1 MLLVTAFS
9 VKYLMPRHEKI
20 AYFDCFA
27 GISGDM
33 CLGALVDAGVDL
45 SDIKKGL
52 KKLPIQNYSLASKKV
67 LRGGISATKVDVIMK
82 GSGVKSKTHGGQGS
96 RATKW
101 KDIEKIIKTSQLSE
115 KIKQK
120 GLHIFKKLF
129 EAEARVHGEPFD
141 KVHLHELGGID
152 CLVDIFGALI
162 GLDILGIE
170 KIYVS
175 SINLGSG
182 SVKTEHG
189 ILPVPAPA
197 TAELLKGYPVYSSE
211 IPFELTTPTGAAI
224 ISGINADPYSL
235 SKITIEKIG
244 YGAGNKDIANMP
256 NTLRILIGKEAN
268 AGGSEEF
275 VTVIETNID
284 DMNPQF
290 YEYVMEMLFKA
301 GAHDVFLE
309 NIIMKKGRPAVKLT
323 VISEEGDIEKLSS
336 ILFQE
341 TTTIGLRFYKAHRRT
356 LDRKI
361 KKIKTKYG
369 DVRIKVSTSKG
380 NIVNISPE
388 YEDLKAIA
396 KKTKIPIK
404 KIAEEI
410 HLQTNSKSQAPN
422 PKHY

>member
-1 MLLVTAFS
+1 
-9 VKYLMPRHEKI
+9 MPQHEKV

-33 CLGALVDAGVDL
+33 CLGALVDAGVNL

-52 KKLPIQNYSLASKKV
+52 KKLPIQNYSLTSKKV
-67 LRGGISATKVDVIMK
+67 LRGGVSATKVDVILK
-82 GSGVKSKTHGGQGS
+82 GSGVKSKTHEGQGS

-152 CLVDIFGALI
+152 CLVDIFGTLI

-189 ILPVPAPA
+189 MLPVPAPA
-197 TAELLKGYPVYSSE
+197 TAELLKGYPVYSSD

-224 ISGINADPYSL
+224 ISGMNADPYSL
-235 SKITIEKIG
+235 SKIKIEKIG
-244 YGAGNKDIANMP
+244 YGAGNKDIENMP
-256 NTLRILIGKEAN
+256 NTLRILIGKEAD
-268 AGGSEEF
+268 AGGSKEF

-323 VISEEGDIEKLSS
+323 VISEEGDIDKLSS

-396 KKTKIPIK
+396 KKTKMPIK

-410 HLQTNSKSQAPN
+410 SKLTNFHN
-422 PKHY
+422 P

>member
-1 MLLVTAFS
+1 
-9 VKYLMPRHEKI
+9 MPKHERI

-33 CLGALVDAGVDL
+33 CIGAVVDAGVNL
-45 SDIKKGL
+45 SDIKKEL
-52 KKLPIQNYSLASKKV
+52 KKLPVQNYSLASKKV
-67 LRGGISATKVDVIMK
+67 SRCGISATKVDVIIK
-82 GSGVKSKTHGGQGS
+82 KSEVRSQKS
-96 RATKW
+96 EDRRW
-101 KDIEKIIKTSQLSE
+101 KDIEKIIKTSQLSK

-129 EAEARVHGEPFD
+129 EAEAKVHGEPFD

-152 CLVDIFGALI
+152 CLVDIFGTLI

-182 SVKTEHG
+182 SVKTRHG
-189 ILPVPAPA
+189 MLPVPAPA

-244 YGAGNKDIANMP
+244 YGAGSKDIANMS

-268 AGGSEEF
+268 AGGSKEF

-290 YEYVMEMLFKA
+290 YEYVMERLFNA
-301 GAHDVFLE
+301 GALDVFLE

-323 VISEEGDIEKLSS
+323 VISEEGDIDKLSS
-336 ILFQE
+336 ILFKE
-341 TTTIGLRFYKAHRRT
+341 TTTIGLRFYRAHRRT
-356 LDRKI
+356 LDREI

-369 DVRIKVSTSKG
+369 DVRMKVSTSKG
-380 NIVNISPE
+380 NVVNISAE
-388 YEDLKAIA
+388 YEDLRAIA

-404 KIAEEI
+404 KIAGEI
-410 HLQTNSKSQAPN
+410 SKLLANSCQ
-422 PKHY
+422 Y

>member
-1 MLLVTAFS
+1 
-9 VKYLMPRHEKI
+9 MPKHEKI

-33 CLGALVDAGVDL
+33 CLGALVDAGVNL
-45 SDIKKGL
+45 SDIKKEL
-52 KKLPIQNYSLASKKV
+52 KKLPIQNYSLKSEKV
-67 LRGGISATKVDVIMK
+67 LRCGISATKVDVIIK
-82 GSGVKSKTHGGQGS
+82 KQS
-96 RATKW
+96 RVERQASSVRW
-101 KDIEKIIKTSQLSE
+101 KDIEKVIKSSSLSE

-129 EAEARVHGEPFD
+129 ESEARVHGEQFY

-152 CLVDIFGALI
+152 CLVDIFGTLI

-182 SVKTEHG
+182 KVKTDHG
-189 ILPVPAPA
+189 MLPVPAPA

-224 ISGINADPYSL
+224 ISGMNADPYSL

-244 YGAGNKDIANMP
+244 YGAGNKDIANMS

-268 AGGSEEF
+268 AGESEGF

-290 YEYVMEMLFKA
+290 YEYVMERLFKA
-301 GAHDVFLE
+301 GALDVFLE

-323 VISEEGDIEKLSS
+323 VISEESDIDKLSS

-341 TTTIGLRFYKAHRRT
+341 TTTIGLRFYKAHRKT
-356 LDRKI
+356 LDREI

-369 DVRIKVSTSKG
+369 DVRIKVSTLKG

-388 YEDLKAIA
+388 YEDLKAFA

-404 KIAEEI
+404 KIAEI
-410 HLQTNSKSQAPN
+410 VRLYHN
-422 PKHY
+422 P

>member
-1 MLLVTAFS
+1 
-9 VKYLMPRHEKI
+9 MPEHKKI

-45 SDIKKGL
+45 SDIKKGI
-52 KKLPIQNYSLASKKV
+52 KKIPIKNYDLTAKKV
-67 LRGGISATKVDVIMK
+67 LRGGISATKVDVIIK
-82 GSGVKSKTHGGQGS
+82 AEGTRQKAKDK
-96 RATKW
+96 KW
-101 KDIEKIIKTSQLSE
+101 KDIKKIIEASALPDR
-115 KIKQK
+115 IKQK

-152 CLVDIFGALI
+152 CMVDIFGTLI

-197 TAELLKGYPVYSSE
+197 TAELLKSYPVYSSE

-224 ISGINADPYSL
+224 ISGMNANPYSL
-235 SKITIEKIG
+235 SEITIEKIG
-244 YGAGNKDIANMP
+244 YGAGSKDIANMP
-256 NTLRILIGKEAN
+256 NTLRIIFGREKEQSKSD
-268 AGGSEEF
+268 GS

-290 YEYVMEMLFKA
+290 YEHVMERLFEA
-301 GAHDVFLE
+301 GALDVFLE

-323 VISEEGDIEKLSS
+323 VISEESDIEKLSS
-336 ILFQE
+336 ILFEE
-341 TTTIGLRFYKAHRRT
+341 TTSIGLRFYKVHRMT

-361 KKIKTKYG
+361 KKVETKYG
-369 DVRIKVSTSKG
+369 DVRIKVSTLKG
-380 NIVNISPE
+380 IAVNISPE

-396 KKTKIPIK
+396 KKTNTPLKKVAEIVRFYCIP
-404 KIAEEI
+404 
-410 HLQTNSKSQAPN
+410 
-422 PKHY
+422 

>member
-1 MLLVTAFS
+1 
-9 VKYLMPRHEKI
+9 MPKHEKI

-33 CLGALVDAGVDL
+33 CLGALVDAGVNL
-45 SDIKKGL
+45 SDIKKEL
-52 KKLPIQNYSLASKKV
+52 KKLPIQNYSLKSEKV
-67 LRGGISATKVDVIMK
+67 LRCGISATKVDVIIK
-82 GSGVKSKTHGGQGS
+82 KQS
-96 RATKW
+96 RVERQASSVRW
-101 KDIEKIIKTSQLSE
+101 KDIEKVIKSSSLSE

-129 EAEARVHGEPFD
+129 ESEARVHGEQFY

-152 CLVDIFGALI
+152 CLVDIFGTLI

-182 SVKTEHG
+182 KVKTDHG
-189 ILPVPAPA
+189 MLPVPAPA

-224 ISGINADPYSL
+224 ISGMNADPYSL

-244 YGAGNKDIANMP
+244 YGAGNKDIANMS

-268 AGGSEEF
+268 AGESEGF

-290 YEYVMEMLFKA
+290 YEYVMERLFKA
-301 GAHDVFLE
+301 GALDVFLE

-323 VISEEGDIEKLSS
+323 VISEESDIDKLSS

-341 TTTIGLRFYKAHRRT
+341 TTTIGLRFYKAHRKT
-356 LDRKI
+356 LDREI
-361 KKIKTKYG
+361 KK
-369 DVRIKVSTSKG
+369 D
-380 NIVNISPE
+380 
-388 YEDLKAIA
+388 
-396 KKTKIPIK
+396 
-404 KIAEEI
+404 
-410 HLQTNSKSQAPN
+410 
-422 PKHY
+422 

>member
-1 MLLVTAFS
+1 M
-9 VKYLMPRHEKI
+9 HEKI

-33 CLGALVDAGVDL
+33 CLGALVDAGVDI
-45 SDIKKGL
+45 SDIKRGL
-52 KKLPIQNYSLASKKV
+52 KKLPIQNYSLTSKKV
-67 LRGGISATKVDVIMK
+67 LRGSISATKVDVIIKAEGKRQKAK
-82 GSGVKSKTHGGQGS
+82 GK
-96 RATKW
+96 KW
-101 KDIEKIIKTSQLSE
+101 KDIEKTIKTSQLSE

-120 GLHIFKKLF
+120 GLHIFKRLF

-141 KVHLHELGGID
+141 KVHLHELGGTD

-189 ILPVPAPA
+189 MLPVPAPA

-224 ISGINADPYSL
+224 VSGINADPYSL
-235 SKITIEKIG
+235 SEITIEKIG
-244 YGAGNKDIANMP
+244 YGAGNRDIANMS

-268 AGGSEEF
+268 AGKSKEF

-323 VISEEGDIEKLSS
+323 IISEESDIDKISS

-356 LDRKI
+356 LDRNI

-369 DVRIKVSTSKG
+369 NVRIKVSTLKG

-410 HLQTNSKSQAPN
+410 IT
-422 PKHY
+422 HYCIH

>member
-1 MLLVTAFS
+1 
-9 VKYLMPRHEKI
+9 MPEHKKI

-33 CLGALVDAGVDL
+33 CLGALVDAGVNL
-45 SDIKKGL
+45 SDIKMGL
-52 KKLPIQNYSLASKKV
+52 KKLPIQNYSLTSKKV
-67 LRGGISATKVDVIMK
+67 LRGGISATKVDVILK
-82 GSGVKSKTHGGQGS
+82 RSAISDQQSAAK
-96 RATKW
+96 KW
-101 KDIEKIIKTSQLSE
+101 KDIKKIIEASALPD

-162 GLDILGIE
+162 GLDILGIK

-224 ISGINADPYSL
+224 ISGMNADPYSL
-235 SKITIEKIG
+235 SKVTIEKIG
-244 YGAGNKDIANMP
+244 YGAGNKDIANMS

-290 YEYVMEMLFKA
+290 YEHVMERLFKA

-323 VISEEGDIEKLSS
+323 VISEEGDIENLSN
-336 ILFQE
+336 ILFKE
-341 TTTIGLRFYKAHRRT
+341 TTTIGLRFYKAHRNT
-356 LDRKI
+356 LSREI

-369 DVRIKVSTSKG
+369 DVRVKVSSLKG

-396 KKTKIPIK
+396 KETKIPIK
-404 KIAEEI
+404 KIAEEVLSCKAI
-410 HLQTNSKSQAPN
+410 GQAGE
-422 PKHY
+422 

>member
-1 MLLVTAFS
+1 
-9 VKYLMPRHEKI
+9 MPQHEKI

-45 SDIKKGL
+45 SDIKKEL
-52 KKLPIQNYSLASKKV
+52 KKLPIQNYRLVSKKV
-67 LRGGISATKVDVIMK
+67 LRGGISATKVDVIIKAK
-82 GSGVKSKTHGGQGS
+82 GKRQKAEGK
-96 RATKW
+96 KW
-101 KDIEKIIKTSQLSE
+101 KDIEKIIKASSLSDS
-115 KIKQK
+115 IKQK

-129 EAEARVHGEPFD
+129 EAEAKVHGKPFD

-182 SVKTEHG
+182 SVKTDHG

-224 ISGINADPYSL
+224 ISGMNADPCSL

-244 YGAGNKDIANMP
+244 YGAGNKDIADMS

-290 YEYVMEMLFKA
+290 YEYVMERLLKA

-323 VISEEGDIEKLSS
+323 VISEEGDIDKLSS

-341 TTTIGLRFYKAHRRT
+341 TTTIGIRFYKAHRKT
-356 LDRKI
+356 LDREI

-380 NIVNISPE
+380 NIVNISHE

-396 KKTKIPIK
+396 KKTNTPLK
-404 KIAEEI
+404 KVAEI
-410 HLQTNSKSQAPN
+410 VRLCCN
-422 PKHY
+422 P

>member
-1 MLLVTAFS
+1 MQEH
-9 VKYLMPRHEKI
+9 KKI

-33 CLGALVDAGVDL
+33 CLSAIVDAGVRL
-45 SDIKKGL
+45 SDIEKEL
-52 KKLPIQNYSLASKKV
+52 KKLPIKNYSLKSRKV
-67 LRGGISATKVDVIMK
+67 LRNGISATKVDVIIKAEGKRLKAK
-82 GSGVKSKTHGGQGS
+82 GK
-96 RATKW
+96 KW
-101 KDIEKIIKTSQLSE
+101 KDIEKTIKTSQLSE

-120 GLHIFKKLF
+120 GLHIFKRLF

-141 KVHLHELGGID
+141 KVHLHELGGTD

-189 ILPVPAPA
+189 MLPVPAPA

-224 ISGINADPYSL
+224 VSGMNADPYSL
-235 SKITIEKIG
+235 SEITIEKIG
-244 YGAGNKDIANMP
+244 YGAGNRDIANMS

-268 AGGSEEF
+268 AGKSKEF

-323 VISEEGDIEKLSS
+323 VISEESDIDKLSN

-369 DVRIKVSTSKG
+369 NVRIKVSTLKG

-410 HLQTNSKSQAPN
+410 IT
-422 PKHY
+422 HYCIH

>member
-1 MLLVTAFS
+1 M
-9 VKYLMPRHEKI
+9 HEKI

-33 CLGALVDAGVDL
+33 CLGALVDAGVDI
-45 SDIKKGL
+45 SDIKRGL
-52 KKLPIQNYSLASKKV
+52 KKLPIQNYSLTSKKV
-67 LRGGISATKVDVIMK
+67 LRGSISATKVDVIIKAEGKRQKAK
-82 GSGVKSKTHGGQGS
+82 GK
-96 RATKW
+96 KW
-101 KDIEKIIKTSQLSE
+101 KDIEKTIKTSQLSE

-120 GLHIFKKLF
+120 GLHIFKRLF

-141 KVHLHELGGID
+141 KVHLHELGGTD

-189 ILPVPAPA
+189 MLPVPAPA

-224 ISGINADPYSL
+224 VSGMNADPYSL
-235 SKITIEKIG
+235 SEITIEKIG
-244 YGAGNKDIANMP
+244 YGAGNRDIANMS

-268 AGGSEEF
+268 AGKSKEF

-323 VISEEGDIEKLSS
+323 IISEESDIDKISS

-356 LDRKI
+356 LDRNI

-369 DVRIKVSTSKG
+369 NVRIKVSTLKG

-410 HLQTNSKSQAPN
+410 IT
-422 PKHY
+422 HYCIH

>member
-1 MLLVTAFS
+1 M
-9 VKYLMPRHEKI
+9 HEKI

-33 CLGALVDAGVDL
+33 CLGALVDAGVDI
-45 SDIKKGL
+45 SDIKRGL
-52 KKLPIQNYSLASKKV
+52 KKLPIQNYSLTSKKV
-67 LRGGISATKVDVIMK
+67 LRGSISATKVDVIIKAEGKRQKAK
-82 GSGVKSKTHGGQGS
+82 GK
-96 RATKW
+96 KW
-101 KDIEKIIKTSQLSE
+101 KDIEKTIKTSQLSE

-120 GLHIFKKLF
+120 GLHIFKRLF

-141 KVHLHELGGID
+141 KVHLHELGGTD

-189 ILPVPAPA
+189 MLPVPAPA

-224 ISGINADPYSL
+224 VSGMNADPYSL
-235 SKITIEKIG
+235 SEITIEKIG
-244 YGAGNKDIANMP
+244 YGAGNRDIANMS

-268 AGGSEEF
+268 AGKSKEF

-323 VISEEGDIEKLSS
+323 IISEESDIDKISS

-410 HLQTNSKSQAPN
+410 IT
-422 PKHY
+422 HYCIH

>member
-1 MLLVTAFS
+1 
-9 VKYLMPRHEKI
+9 MPKHEKI

-33 CLGALVDAGVDL
+33 CLGALVDAGVDI
-45 SDIKKGL
+45 SDIKRDL
-52 KKLPIQNYSLASKKV
+52 KKLPIQNYILASKKV
-67 LRGGISATKVDVIMK
+67 LRSGISATKVDVIIQNTEARK
-82 GSGVKSKTHGGQGS
+82 QKTENK
-96 RATKW
+96 KW

-182 SVKTEHG
+182 SVKTDHG
-189 ILPVPAPA
+189 MLPVPAPA

-268 AGGSEEF
+268 AESSEEF

-309 NIIMKKGRPAVKLT
+309 NIMMKKGRPAVKLT
-323 VISEEGDIEKLSS
+323 VISDESDIDKISS

-341 TTTIGLRFYKAHRRT
+341 TTTIGLRFYKAHRKT

-396 KKTKIPIK
+396 KKTNTPLKKVAEIVPDSPSKKYRLIPDYSAK
-404 KIAEEI
+404 GKDKA
-410 HLQTNSKSQAPN
+410 
-422 PKHY
+422 